1 MAIKSLNSIGGFS
14 VSELVSGNVVI
25 VIDSS
30 GNVSTP
36 DLTVTGRS
44 NLGAVANITITGGSN
59 GQVLTTDGA
68 GNLTFSTP
76 AAGGADLMPFFIPVG
91 ETYTISNNRQGLFAL
106 PITIE
111 GDLVVDGI
119 LIQVS

>member
-14 VSELVSGNVVI
+14 VSELVTGNVVI
-25 VIDSS
+25 VIDSN
-30 GNVSTP
+30 GNISTP
-36 DLTVTGRS
+36 DLTVTGKS
-44 NLGAVANITITGGSN
+44 NLGAVANITITGGSS

-68 GNLTFSTP
+68 GNLSFSTP
-76 AAGGADLMPFFIPVG
+76 SSGGADLMPFFIPVG
-91 ETYTISNNRQGLFAL
+91 ETYTIGNNRQGLFAL

>member
-68 GNLTFSTP
+68 GNLSFSTP
-76 AAGGADLMPFFIPVG
+76 SAGGADLMPFFIPTG
-91 ETYTISNNRQGLFAL
+91 ETYTIGNNRQGLFTL

-111 GDLVVDGI
+111 GDLVVNGI
-119 LIQVS
+119 LVQVS